1 MMANKSRVAIV
12 KGFLSTLVVIAVLL
26 GSFLFWL
33 LGTTSGLRWAVNL
46 APNIMTVES
55 INGDASNFS
64 FNRLQLNLDGTTI
77 LIAQGS
83 LAWRPLDLLRQHASV
98 ERISFTGVDIELV
111 EAEPT
116 TSEYA
121 PWQGLEIPIGVSL
134 DQVEIN
140 RISVQSVA
148 LGSETLSP
156 LFALTKIVLSA
167 DIDNSVL
174 TLNELKVGDSDKQ
187 VSLIGKIDLSAKPD
201 GVLDLSH
208 TVDWQIEQMNI
219 ESNGL
224 LSGTW
229 SSINIE
235 QNQIAPVDARL
246 TAVVNNPL
254 SRRIEWTADL
264 KTAAR
269 GAEQVMG
276 ETVFLGSG
284 EFKLNG
290 HFLPEQGLAG
300 LTANIIGQTSIA
312 SAKYSNWNVAA
323 DVSLLSDDLS
333 IDRLSLAQQKPQ
345 RQKSPANL
353 ILSGQV
359 NDLTSFLDQDNSAAA
374 NLGSVD
380 INAVWSSLAW
390 PLALSADSSAAQVIS
405 GGKLSVTGSDQRYA
419 VVANATGKAYGQ
431 DLKADMNMLLN
442 GSVLEVEKLLLVA
455 GKSRLSANGKI
466 DDRLNL
472 SWSIASPDIGD
483 FLADGSG
490 PLTSTGK
497 VTGLP
502 SKPRVSIKASSKG
515 ISFAGFSAEDLDL
528 SAVASLANAND
539 ALEVSLQASSIRQ
552 EKTTIASLLSLNI
565 SGQVDSHSISL
576 ESTLANNATL
586 NIRAKG
592 SLLNAEWTGVL
603 SRLDLNDTVLAE
615 WTLKNDVTI
624 EVANGG
630 LSMSESCLINQSQA
644 LCFEANMNPQSTN
657 IAAALTALDLANLN
671 RFLQLYD
678 LNIEGQANGV
688 FSYIQAPNQASATID
703 GYLES
708 TAAVLTWQESGDDEL
723 SDETLVFESIRASIK
738 QVESL
743 QGSVD
748 VILANADVLTF
759 NISVDQAVESPTF
772 MQAKALGRAKLAIAD
787 LSILPTVLLDAVSLN
802 GALNADLEL
811 TGSLLAPEIVAS
823 GELKNARA
831 DIPELGLQLEGLEL
845 NVTSDG
851 TSKIDLHGQLRSGSG
866 ALLLSG
872 NVDFVNLQSPKV
884 TLVFAGENIQLAD
897 TLELN
902 VVGDIDLTAKLEN
915 ETLDLRGGVV
925 IDRADLDF
933 KLPETAVLVSNDVV
947 LVGAETR
954 VSSLKQRLKVTVDL
968 GDKTN
973 IRAQGLDANLLGK
986 LLVFQEPGGILR
998 GEGQITVNNGRYQA
1012 YGQDLKIDK
1021 GRLVFDG
1028 GSIDD
1033 PSLDLKAEKTVD
1045 WITAGVSVSGRVSA
1059 PRLNLYST
1067 PSMQDEDIMSVL
1079 IFNKPLG
1086 KLRSQDGFTLL
1097 RIANSLRGDGTN
1109 EVTRMTEKLQQSLG
1123 LTSLEFQL
1131 TNNAPSVVA
1140 GKQLSSKLYIGYGY
1154 GLLDA
1159 AQSLILRYNLNEDW
1173 SVKAD
1178 LGVNSGADLR
1188 YQIER

>member
-1 MMANKSRVAIV
+1 MMANKSMMAIV

-26 GSFLFWL
+26 GSFSFWL
-33 LGTTSGLRWAVNL
+33 LGTTSGLRWVVNL
-46 APNIMTVES
+46 APDIMTVES
-55 INGDASNFS
+55 IGGDASDFS

-121 PWQGLEIPIGVSL
+121 PWQGLEIPLGVSL
-134 DQVEIN
+134 DQAEIN

-148 LGSETLSP
+148 IGSETLSP
-156 LFALTKIVLSA
+156 LLALTKIVLSA

-246 TAVVNNPL
+246 TAVVNNAL
-254 SRRIEWTADL
+254 SQRIEWAADL
-264 KTAAR
+264 KTTAR
-269 GAEQVMG
+269 DAEQVMG
-276 ETVFLGSG
+276 ETVSLGSG
-284 EFKLNG
+284 EFKLSG

-323 DVSLLSDDLS
+323 DVSLVSDDLS

-345 RQKSPANL
+345 SQKSPANL
-353 ILSGQV
+353 TLSGQV

-374 NLGSVD
+374 KVGSVD
-380 INAVWSSLAW
+380 INAVWSSLSW
-390 PLALSADSSAAQVIS
+390 PLALSADPSAAQVTS
-405 GGKLSVTGSDQRYA
+405 GGKLSVTGSSQRYA

-431 DLKADMNMLLN
+431 YLKADMNMLLN
-442 GSVLEVEKLLLVA
+442 GSVVEVEKLLLVS

-497 VTGLP
+497 LTGLP
-502 SKPRVSIKASSKG
+502 SKPKVSIKASSKG
-515 ISFAGFSAEDLDL
+515 LSFAGFSADDLDL
-528 SAVASLANAND
+528 SAVASLANAKD

-552 EKTTIASLLSLNI
+552 EQTTIANLLSLNI
-565 SGQVDSHSISL
+565 GGQLDSHSISL

-586 NIRAKG
+586 NVSAKG
-592 SLLNAEWTGVL
+592 SLLNDEWTGVL
-603 SRLDLNDTVLAE
+603 SKLDLNDTVLAE
-615 WTLKNDVTI
+615 WTLKNEVSI

-630 LSMSESCLINQSQA
+630 FSVSESCLINQTQA
-644 LCFEANMNPQSTN
+644 LCFEANINPQSTN
-657 IAAALTALDLANLN
+657 ITAALTALDLANLN

-703 GYLES
+703 GYIES

-748 VILANADVLTF
+748 VILANADVMTF

-811 TGSLLAPEIVAS
+811 TGSLSAPEIVAS

-831 DIPELGLQLEGLEL
+831 DIAELGLRLEGLEL

-851 TSKIDLHGQLRSGSG
+851 TSKIDLYGQLRSGSG

-884 TLVFAGENIQLAD
+884 TLVFAGENMQLAD
-897 TLELN
+897 TPELN

-947 LVGAETR
+947 LVGAEIR

-973 IRAQGLDANLLGK
+973 ISAQGLDANLLGK

-998 GEGQITVNNGRYQA
+998 GEGQITVKNGRYQA

-1045 WITAGVSVSGRVSA
+1045 WITAGVSVSGRASA

-1123 LTSLEFQL
+1123 LTSLELQL

-1140 GKQLSSKLYIGYGY
+1140 GKQLSSKFYIGYGY

-1159 AQSLILRYNLNEDW
+1159 AQSLILRYNLNEAW

>member
-1 MMANKSRVAIV
+1 MMANKSMMAII
-12 KGFLSTLVVIAVLL
+12 KGFLWALVAIIVLL
-26 GSFLFWL
+26 GSVSFWL

-46 APNIMTVES
+46 APDVVTVES
-55 INGDASNFS
+55 IDGDVSDFS
-64 FNRLQLNLDGTTI
+64 FNRLRLNLDGTTI
-77 LIAQGS
+77 LIAKGS
-83 LAWRPLDLLRQHASV
+83 LQWHPVDLLRQHASV
-98 ERISFTGVDIELV
+98 ERINFTGVDIELV

-121 PWQGLEIPIGVSL
+121 SWQGLELPFDVTL
-134 DQVEIN
+134 DRAEIN

-148 LGSETLSP
+148 LGSKTPSP
-156 LFALTKIVLSA
+156 LLALTKIVLSA

-174 TLNELKVGDSDKQ
+174 TLNELKVVDSDKQ
-187 VSLIGKIDLSAKPD
+187 ASLIGKIDLSAKPD

-208 TVDWQIEQMNI
+208 SVDWQIEQMNI

-246 TAVVNNPL
+246 TAVVNNAL
-254 SRRIEWTADL
+254 SQRIEWTAEL

-269 GAEQVMG
+269 DAGQVMG
-276 ETVFLGSG
+276 ETVSLGSG

-312 SAKYSNWNVAA
+312 SAEYSNWNVVA

-345 RQKSPANL
+345 SQKSPANL

-374 NLGSVD
+374 ELGSVD
-380 INAVWSSLAW
+380 INAVWSSLSW
-390 PLALSADSSAAQVIS
+390 PLASSTDSHSAQVIS
-405 GGKLSVTGSDQRYA
+405 DGKLSVTGSSRCYA
-419 VVANATGKAYGQ
+419 VVANATGKAYEQ
-431 DLKADMNMLLN
+431 DLKADINMLLM
-442 GSVLEVEKLLLVA
+442 GSAVEIEKLVLVS

-497 VTGLP
+497 VTGLR
-502 SKPRVSIKASSKG
+502 SKPKVSIKASSKG
-515 ISFAGFSAEDLDL
+515 LSFAGFSADNLDL
-528 SAVASLANAND
+528 SAVASLANAKD
-539 ALEVSLQASSIRQ
+539 VLEVSLQASSIRQ
-552 EKTTIASLLSLNI
+552 EQTTVANLLTLNI
-565 SGQVDSHSISL
+565 GGQLDSHSISL

-586 NIRAKG
+586 NVRANG
-592 SLLNAEWTGVL
+592 SLLNDEWTGVL

-615 WTLKNDVTI
+615 WTLKNEVSI

-630 LSMSESCLINQSQA
+630 FSVSESCLINQTQA
-644 LCFEANMNPQSTN
+644 LCFEANINPQSTN
-657 IAAALTALDLANLN
+657 ITAALTALDLANLN

-688 FSYIQAPNQASATID
+688 FSYLNGLNQSSATID

-708 TAAVLTWQESGDDEL
+708 TSAILTWQESGDDEL

-743 QGSVD
+743 QGSID
-748 VILANADVLTF
+748 MILANADVMTF
-759 NISVDQAVESPTF
+759 NLSVDQAVESPTF
-772 MQAKALGRAKLAIAD
+772 MQAQALGRAKLAIAD
-787 LSILPTVLLDAVSLN
+787 LSVLPTMLLDVVSLN

-811 TGSLLAPEIVAS
+811 TGSLSAPKVVAS
-823 GELKNARA
+823 GELKDARA
-831 DIPELGLQLEGLEL
+831 DIPELGLQLEDLEL

-851 TSKIDLHGQLRSGSG
+851 TSKIDVRGQLRSGSG
-866 ALLLSG
+866 ELLLHG
-872 NVDFVNLQSPKV
+872 DVDFINLQSPKV
-884 TLVFAGENIQLAD
+884 NLILDGKNLQLAD
-897 TLELN
+897 TSELN
-902 VVGDIDLTAKLEN
+902 VIGDIDLTTKFEN
-915 ETLDLRGGVV
+915 EILDLRGGVV

-947 LVGAETR
+947 LEGTEAQA
-954 VSSLKQRLKVTVDL
+954 SSLKQRLKITIDL

-973 IRAQGLDANLLGK
+973 ISAQGLDANLLGK

-998 GEGQITVNNGRYQA
+998 GEGQIMVNNGRYRA
-1012 YGQDLKIDK
+1012 YGQDLKIGK

-1033 PSLDLKAEKTVD
+1033 PSLDLKAEKTANS
-1045 WITAGVSVSGRVSA
+1045 ITAGVSVSGRASA

-1067 PSMQDEDIMSVL
+1067 PSMQDEDILSVL
-1079 IFNKPLG
+1079 IFNKTLG
-1086 KLRSQDGFTLL
+1086 NLRSQDGFTLL
-1097 RIANSLRGDGTN
+1097 RIADSLRGDGTS
-1109 EVTRMTEKLQQSLG
+1109 EVTKMTEKLQQSLG
-1123 LTSLEFQL
+1123 LTSLEFQVS
-1131 TNNAPSVVA
+1131 NNAPSVVA
-1140 GKQLSSKLYIGYGY
+1140 GKQLSSKFYLGYGY

-1159 AQSLILRYNLNEDW
+1159 AQSLILRYNLNEAW